1 MGLTLA
7 EKIIQAHLVDGV
19 MTPGHEIGL
28 KIDHTLTQ
36 DATGTMAWLEFEAIG
51 LPRVRTERSVSYVDH
66 NMLQTDFRNADD
78 HRFLQSAAARF
89 GAYFSR
95 PGNGICHQVQLER
108 FSIPGKTLLGSD
120 SHTPNSGGLGVL
132 AIGAGGLDV
141 AVAMGGGAFYTTMP
155 TIMGVRL
162 TGILQPWVTAKD
174 VILALLQ
181 RLTVKG
187 GVGKIIE
194 YFGPGVA
201 SLTVDQRAT
210 ICNMG
215 AELGATTSI
224 FPSDEQTQRYLV
236 AQGRGHDWRPLAADP
251 GAQYADVIELDLG
264 CLEPLIAQPSMPD
277 RVMPVREVAGL
288 PVAQVCIGSCVN
300 SSYEDLMAVA
310 TVLKGRQIHRDVS
323 LTITPGSRQVYTMI
337 AQNGALADLIEAG
350 ARILESACGPCLG
363 MGQAPATGTVS
374 LRSFNRNFKGR
385 SGTADDQVY
394 LASPETCAAAAL
406 TGVITDPR
414 ELGPYPEIAAPKRYL
429 IQDNMIVPP
438 LPPEEAAQVEIIR
451 GPNIKPIPLG
461 EPVADEITG
470 RILLKVGDNITTDHI
485 MPAGAH
491 ILPLRSNIPAIA
503 EYVFIR
509 VDPEF
514 VKRARAWGGG
524 IIVGGENYG
533 QGSSREHAALAPM
546 YLGVRAVLAR
556 SFSRIHH
563 TNLINVG
570 ILPLVFA
577 DEADYASVEQGDTLV
592 LSDIHTAL
600 REGQGITAH
609 NATKGL
615 IYALKAQITPRQREI
630 LLAGGLLQ
638 YTRRQM
644 EDGSHAQ

>member
-1 MGLTLA
+1 
-7 EKIIQAHLVDGV
+7 
-19 MTPGHEIGL
+19 
-28 KIDHTLTQ
+28 
-36 DATGTMAWLEFEAIG
+36 
-51 LPRVRTERSVSYVDH
+51 
-66 NMLQTDFRNADD
+66 
-78 HRFLQSAAARF
+78 
-89 GAYFSR
+89 
-95 PGNGICHQVQLER
+95 
-108 FSIPGKTLLGSD
+108 
-120 SHTPNSGGLGVL
+120 
-132 AIGAGGLDV
+132 
-141 AVAMGGGAFYTTMP
+141 
-155 TIMGVRL
+155 
-162 TGILQPWVTAKD
+162 
-174 VILALLQ
+174 
-181 RLTVKG
+181 
-187 GVGKIIE
+187 
-194 YFGPGVA
+194 
-201 SLTVDQRAT
+201 
-210 ICNMG
+210 
-215 AELGATTSI
+215 
-224 FPSDEQTQRYLV
+224 
-236 AQGRGHDWRPLAADP
+236 
-251 GAQYADVIELDLG
+251 
-264 CLEPLIAQPSMPD
+264 
-277 RVMPVREVAGL
+277 
-288 PVAQVCIGSCVN
+288 
-300 SSYEDLMAVA
+300 
-310 TVLKGRQIHRDVS
+310 
-323 LTITPGSRQVYTMI
+323 
-337 AQNGALADLIEAG
+337 
-350 ARILESACGPCLG
+350 
-363 MGQAPATGTVS
+363 VS

-414 ELGPYPEIAAPKRYL
+414 ELGPYPEIAAPRRYL
-429 IQDNMIVPP
+429 IQDNMIIPP

-491 ILPLRSNIPAIA
+491 ILPLRSNIPAIS

-563 TNLINVG
+563 TNLINAG

-600 REGQGITAH
+600 RKGQEITAH

-615 IYALKAQITPRQREI
+615 NYVLKAQITPRQREI
-630 LLAGGLLQ
+630 LLAGGLLP

-644 EDGSHAQ
+644 KEGHHAQ